1 MANIHLL
8 HSLLQNGLNN
18 FAFSDQSIVFLSI
31 VLAILM
37 VISFSLSGTQAAVF
51 SLDEKQISVLKTK
64 NQTST
69 KRVINFLSDSKVVY
83 TSMVLGKTI
92 ANICI
97 IVLTNRIISTYLPL
111 QSNLL
116 IVVKFLLIAFFIILF
131 IEILPR
137 IWATQN
143 NTRFIY
149 EWPFL
154 TKIVEL
160 NHLLFKRISIAI
172 LSFSNSIGR
181 GLGVNNADAINEDL
195 LNEEIEVDDTD
206 VSPEEKSILKSII
219 KFNKINVKNIMNSRV
234 YVKGI
239 DYNYDFPTVVEK
251 VRKYQHSR
259 LPVYK
264 NSLDEIVG
272 MLYTK
277 DLIPYIYNTDVNFNW
292 QDKIR
297 TTFFVPETKLIQDLL
312 NDFQNNRKKFAVVVD
327 EFGGTSG
334 IITLED
340 IMEEVTGDI
349 KDEFDTDEYF
359 VKKEDDDNYLF
370 EGHTK
375 IHDMCKAL
383 KISIDYFDKI
393 RGDSETIGGLML
405 EVLGKFPINGDI
417 VRAKEF
423 EFMVVEIIKNKI
435 NLIKITKKY
444 D

>member
-1 MANIHLL
+1 MAHLFFL
-8 HSLLQNGLNN
+8 IQPSLSN
-18 FAFSDQSIVFLSI
+18 FAFSDQSIVFLCV
-31 VLAILM
+31 VLVILM
-37 VISFSLSGTQAAVF
+37 IISFSISGTQAAVF
-51 SLDEKQISVLKTK
+51 SLDDKQISVLKTK
-64 NQTST
+64 QQSSA
-69 KRVINFLSDSKVVY
+69 RRIIYFLSDSKVVY
-83 TSMVLGKTI
+83 TSMLLGKII

-97 IVLTNRIISTYLPL
+97 IVLTNSIINTYLPL

-116 IVVKFLLIAFFIILF
+116 IVSKFLLIAFFIILF

-154 TKIVEL
+154 TKLVEL
-160 NHLLFKRISIAI
+160 NHLLFKRISFGI
-172 LSFSNSIGR
+172 LSFSISIAR
-181 GLGVNNADAINEDL
+181 GVGANNAEAANEDI
-195 LNEEIEVDDTD
+195 LNEEID
-206 VSPEEKSILKSII
+206 VADATASPEEKSILKSII
-219 KFNKINVKNIMNSRV
+219 KFNKITVKNIMNSRV

-239 DYNYDFPTVVEK
+239 NFDYDFSTVIEK
-251 VRKYQHSR
+251 IKEFQYSR

-264 NSLDEIVG
+264 NSMDEIVG

-277 DLIPYIYNTDVNFNW
+277 DLIPYIYHTDPNFKW

-312 NDFQNNRKKFAVVVD
+312 NDFQSNRKKFAVVVD

-349 KDEFDTDEYF
+349 KDEFDSDEYF
-359 VKKEDDDNYLF
+359 VKKEDENNYIF

-383 KISIDYFDKI
+383 ALPIDYFDTV
-393 RGDSETIGGLML
+393 RGGSETIGGLIL
-405 EVLGKFPINGDI
+405 EVMGVFPNNGDI
-417 VRAKEF
+417 VRAKDYEF
-423 EFMVVEIIKNKI
+423 TVKDIVKNKI